1 MNYRNC
7 VPSAGLLTLA
17 VALLDEESEKWRWH
31 LQEYGQGD
39 TTESETKK
47 ITESGWTWVFYRDAV
62 IIAILFISGVTRLWF
77 ISELG
82 ALIMKPIP
90 AEMTYSYAIDYTES
104 SSVCFT

>member
-1 MNYRNC
+1 VRQRRSQK
-7 VPSAGLLTLA
+7 V
-17 VALLDEESEKWRWH
+17 DEREF
-31 LQEYGQGD
+31 
-39 TTESETKK
+39 
-47 ITESGWTWVFYRDAV
+47 FYRDAV

-90 AEMTYSYAIDYTES
+90 AVMTYSYAIDYTES